1 MPSPTNRA
9 AYIKSLPALQVWV
22 LSFGGTSNEAMDK
35 AKATELMT
43 KLRAAGQKFDAS
55 SWWTAGYNSPFDL
68 IDRHN
73 EVWVRAL

>member
-1 MPSPTNRA
+1 VPSPTSRA

-22 LSFGGTSNEAMDK
+22 LPYSGWSNEAMAK
-35 AKATELMT
+35 TKATELMT
-43 KLRAAGQKFDAS
+43 KLRAAGQKFDAA
-55 SWWTAGYNSPFDL
+55 SWWTAGYNGPYDL